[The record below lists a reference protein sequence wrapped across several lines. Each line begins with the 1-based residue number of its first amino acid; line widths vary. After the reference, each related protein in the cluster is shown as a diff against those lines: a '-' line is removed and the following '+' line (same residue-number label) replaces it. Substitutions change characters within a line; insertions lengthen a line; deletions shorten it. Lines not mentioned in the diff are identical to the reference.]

1 MRLIPEISIC
11 FHILNEN
18 FFVRKY
24 FNIFQCKIL
33 LYLEKFIETLLKK
46 WRIYLKKYKFLNE
59 FLFKIPLPD
68 RHLLQDKIIIFSYE
82 INIPTMRR
90 LKNIR
95 TEKIY
100 FHLTNRSI
108 NLLFWFIPRNCLF
121 IFEKSHANACLFV
134 TPNIIKSRCQRVAIS
149 NSIYFCFILF
159 PSYEFFSNSH
169 TCCIESWLFICS
181 NKSWKMKKKYAW
193 YYRCPFSFELFE

>member
-1 MRLIPEISIC
+1 MRLIPEISIY

-59 FLFKIPLPD
+59 FLFKILLLD

-108 NLLFWFIPRNCLF
+108 NLLFWFIPTKLLVYFRKITRERVSFCYSKYYKIALSARGNIQFDIFLF
-121 IFEKSHANACLFV
+121 YFISVLRIFL
-134 TPNIIKSRCQRVAIS
+134 Q
-149 NSIYFCFILF
+149 F
-159 PSYEFFSNSH
+159 PYV
-169 TCCIESWLFICS
+169 L
-181 NKSWKMKKKYAW
+181 
-193 YYRCPFSFELFE
+193 YRIMTIHMFQ